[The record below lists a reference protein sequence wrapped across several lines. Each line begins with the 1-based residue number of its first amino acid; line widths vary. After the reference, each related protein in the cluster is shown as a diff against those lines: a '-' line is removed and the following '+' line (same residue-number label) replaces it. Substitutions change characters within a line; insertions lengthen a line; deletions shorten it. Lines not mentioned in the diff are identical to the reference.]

1 MRAEQPGNAF
11 VDGVLLAQ
19 VYAVLKATLDRLGL
33 VGVITV
39 DPQEQ
44 AMVLTQSVG
53 EEISLMIN
61 EQRELEKQFEV
72 LIGQQHILHNA
83 PNRMKAQV

>member
-1 MRAEQPGNAF
+1 M
-11 VDGVLLAQ
+11 Q
-19 VYAVLKATLDRLGL
+19 VYTVLKASLDRLGL

-53 EEISLMIN
+53 EEISLMISN
-61 EQRELEKQFEV
+61 QRDLESKFEL
-72 LIGQQHILHNA
+72 LINQQHALRNA
-83 PNRMKAQV
+83 PNRVRAQVLLLKRESISLATI